1 MLSVKIKIKIYLFR
15 QIISSTLQKYEMR
28 RNLKFNQNLVYQVQS
43 LLDPSKIETAIESTI
58 KTNTK

>member
-1 MLSVKIKIKIYLFR
+1 
-15 QIISSTLQKYEMR
+15 MR